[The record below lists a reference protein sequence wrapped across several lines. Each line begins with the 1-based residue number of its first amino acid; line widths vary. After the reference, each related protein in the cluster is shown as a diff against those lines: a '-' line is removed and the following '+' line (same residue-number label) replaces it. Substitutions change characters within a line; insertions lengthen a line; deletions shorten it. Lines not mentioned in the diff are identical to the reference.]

1 MSINTRNT
9 IAGVVLIALFITL
22 FAVFNYFSTKEKN
35 IVADKNGKYI
45 MLNESLIWQKK
56 GSKFV
61 QLNKVPEHFFDYK
74 FTLYHGTDKI
84 NNVIVDSYDS
94 FYSYYDKDYKELN
107 YNDFRA
113 ISRNYDLKFPDYT
126 IEMNENNNEYLNELL
141 DKYGYKQTQN
151 YYSYY
156 VTLDFD
162 KDGTEETLYAST
174 NYEFNSTNKD
184 CHSFF
189 YMVKNDKIVD
199 VIENKDLPYNFVSV
213 LDIDKDNKYE
223 VVMSYAV
230 KNNPT
235 LDACYKLY
243 KYKKDKWIIIKD
255 CEG

>member
-1 MSINTRNT
+1 
-9 IAGVVLIALFITL
+9 
-22 FAVFNYFSTKEKN
+22 
-35 IVADKNGKYI
+35 
-45 MLNESLIWQKK
+45 
-56 GSKFV
+56 
-61 QLNKVPEHFFDYK
+61 
-74 FTLYHGTDKI
+74 
-84 NNVIVDSYDS
+84 
-94 FYSYYDKDYKELN
+94 
-107 YNDFRA
+107 
-113 ISRNYDLKFPDYT
+113 
-126 IEMNENNNEYLNELL
+126 MN
-141 DKYGYKQTQN
+141 
-151 YYSYY
+151 

-213 LDIDKDNKYE
+213 FDIDKDNKYE

-243 KYKKDKWIIIKD
+243 KYKKDKWTIIKD